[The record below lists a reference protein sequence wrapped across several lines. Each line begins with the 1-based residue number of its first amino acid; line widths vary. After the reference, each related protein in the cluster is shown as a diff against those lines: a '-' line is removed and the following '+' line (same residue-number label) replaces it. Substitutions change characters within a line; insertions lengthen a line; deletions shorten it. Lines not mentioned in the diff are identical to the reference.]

1 MYDSTN
7 GHFLYDFHF
16 QDNLFDQFANT
27 SDLSPEDK
35 TKLEEKKRREEQEL
49 ERAGMGKFEIRAY
62 QRKIQRERGEYR
74 PEIPPFTKL
83 ERPQT

>member
-35 TKLEEKKRREEQEL
+35 TKLEEKKRREE
-49 ERAGMGKFEIRAY
+49 
-62 QRKIQRERGEYR
+62 
-74 PEIPPFTKL
+74 
-83 ERPQT
+83 